1 MGTSVWHRCSQIT
14 WIRDERMNSAV
25 VDGVIKPLRPA
36 DLSTSERLAATP
48 EAAVKPPRTSSFRRL
63 LSFVGPGYL
72 VAVGYMDPGNWATS
86 LNGGS
91 AFGYS
96 LLSVVLLS
104 SLMAMLLQAAAVRL
118 GIASGLD
125 LAQACRR
132 HLPARLNLTLWLA
145 CEVAIVAC
153 NLAEVLGMACGL
165 NLLFHVPLIIGVCIT
180 ALDVM
185 LVLRLQRKGAR
196 PLEIFIIALVA
207 LIGACVAIQLVGL
220 QAPLL
225 EVATGFLPTTPI
237 VTNPSM
243 LYLAVGIIGAT
254 VMPHNLYLHSSLVQ
268 ARARDTTKRPWQAI
282 RFATFDSN
290 LALGVALLVNVGIL
304 VLAAAAFHRPGQG
317 VVVELEDAYRLL
329 SPVVG
334 ASAASTL
341 FGVGL
346 LASGLSSSIT
356 GTLAGQ
362 VVMEGFLDIRVSR
375 AKRALLTRSVAI
387 LPAVAV
393 AAWFGHEGVGRLLVL
408 SQVILGLQLPFA
420 VVPLLWFTTRRRYLG
435 QYAFGTGTS
444 ALLWSVAGLLI
455 AINVWGVCNAL

>member
-1 MGTSVWHRCSQIT
+1 
-14 WIRDERMNSAV
+14 MNTTV

-36 DLSTSERLAATP
+36 DLSPRVQSGGRV
-48 EAAVKPPRTSSFRRL
+48 EAAVKASRPSSFKRL

-86 LNGGS
+86 LAGGS
-91 AFGYS
+91 TFGYS

-104 SLMAMLLQAAAVRL
+104 SLLAMLLQAAAVRL
-118 GIASGLD
+118 GIGSGLD

-132 HLPARLNLTLWLA
+132 HFPARLNLALWLG

-165 NLLFHVPLIIGVCIT
+165 NLLFHVPLVVGVCIT

-185 LVLRLQRKGAR
+185 LVLRLQRRGAR
-196 PLEIFIIALVA
+196 PLEVFIIALVA
-207 LIGACVAIQLVGL
+207 LIGACVAIQLVWL
-220 QAPLL
+220 QAPLQD
-225 EVATGFLPTTPI
+225 VAAGFLPTTQIATRPE
-237 VTNPSM
+237 M
-243 LYLAVGIIGAT
+243 LYLAVGIVGAT

-268 ARARDTTKRPWQAI
+268 VRAPERTGLGQAI
-282 RFATFDSN
+282 RYATLDSN
-290 LALGVALLVNVGIL
+290 LALAMALLVNVGIL

-317 VVVELEDAYRLL
+317 LVVELQDAYRLL

-346 LASGLSSSIT
+346 IASGLSSSIT

-375 AKRALLTRSVAI
+375 AKRALLTRGVAI

-393 AAWFGHEGVGRLLVL
+393 AIWFGHDGVGRLLVL

-420 VVPLLWFTTRRRYLG
+420 VVPLLWFTTRRRHLG
-435 QYAFGTGTS
+435 VYAFSTGTS
-444 ALLWSVAGLLI
+444 SVLWGVAILLTAINLWSV
-455 AINVWGVCNAL
+455 CKAL